1 MKTPKH
7 RMAFVK
13 LPISLLAIAIL
24 LSGCWDRLE
33 LEDRAVILGVA
44 IDKLESGMNE
54 DENDITHLNESNPAK
69 HQDRIRV
76 SVQIAL
82 PGRIPLGPGEGG
94 SGKSGSTNPLWII
107 GVSGHT
113 IDDALMNLQQQVSS
127 RLFFGHLRV
136 IVISE
141 AVAKDGLANINDY
154 FRRNPEVRRMAW
166 MMVSSGKAEKI
177 IRAQPP
183 LERVPTVYLISTL
196 DNAVKMGKYPQE
208 FVGRFWSNVSKQG
221 EEGVLPYVKIKKEQM
236 VELAG
241 IAMFNGDR
249 MVGATKPLEIAAYM
263 GIKGLNPG
271 GYRGVIPFNGTAITI
286 YVTHRTSKIRFRI
299 QDGKPEFYI
308 RIRHEANIEEK
319 TNENIELRDERVL
332 REIERVDSEWSK
344 RLHEELIGK
353 TQQLGSDIFGFGE
366 LVRAKHP
373 AYWDR
378 NIRTKERW
386 QIMYKQIQF
395 HVDVKIAIRRIG
407 MKAS

>member
-1 MKTPKH
+1 MKHKP
-7 RMAFVK
+7 RIAFIR
-13 LPISLLAIAIL
+13 LLMSLLTIAIL

-44 IDKLESGMNE
+44 IDKLEPGMSE
-54 DENDITHLNESNPAK
+54 DENDVTHLNESNPAK
-69 HQDRIRV
+69 NQDRIRV
-76 SVQIAL
+76 TVQIAL

-94 SGKSGSTNPLWII
+94 GGKSGSTNPLWII

-141 AVAKDGLANINDY
+141 ELAKDGIANINDY

-166 MMVSSGKAEKI
+166 MMVSSGKAEQI

-183 LERVPTVYLISTL
+183 LERVPTVYLISML

-208 FVGRFWSNVSKQG
+208 FVGRFWSNVSKIG
-221 EEGVLPYVKIKKEQM
+221 EEGVLPYVKIKKEEV

-249 MVGATKPLEIAAYM
+249 MVGSTKPLEIAAYM

-271 GYRGVIPFNGTAITI
+271 GYRGVIPFHGTAITI
-286 YVTHRTSKIRFRI
+286 YVTHRTSKVRLRIR
-299 QDGKPEFYI
+299 DGQPEFNI

-319 TNENIELRDERVL
+319 TNENVELRNESVL
-332 REIERVDSEWSK
+332 HEIERVDSEWSK
-344 RLHEELIGK
+344 RLHESLIAK
-353 TQQLGSDIFGFGE
+353 SQQLGADIFGFGE
-366 LVRAKHP
+366 LVRAKQP
-373 AYWDR
+373 TYWDR
-378 NIRTKERW
+378 NIRTAERW
-386 QIMYKQIQF
+386 QIMYKQIPI
-395 HVDVKIAIRRIG
+395 HVDVKIVIRRVG
-407 MKAS
+407 MKAT

>member
-1 MKTPKH
+1 MKHKP
-7 RMAFVK
+7 RMAFIR
-13 LPISLLAIAIL
+13 LSISLLTIAIL

-44 IDKLESGMNE
+44 IDKLAPGMSG
-54 DENDITHLNESNPAK
+54 DENDVTHLNESNPAK
-69 HQDRIRV
+69 NQDEIRV
-76 SVQIAL
+76 TVQIAL

-94 SGKSGSTNPLWII
+94 GGKSGSTNPLWII

-141 AVAKDGLANINDY
+141 ELARDGIANINDY

-166 MMVSSGKAEKI
+166 MMVSNGKAEKI

-183 LERVPTVYLISTL
+183 LERVPTVYLISML

-208 FVGRFWSNVSKQG
+208 FVGRFWSNVSKIG
-221 EEGVLPYVKIKKEQM
+221 EEGVLPYVKIKKEEV

-249 MVGATKPLEIAAYM
+249 MVGSTKPLEIAAYM

-271 GYRGVIPFNGTAITI
+271 GYRGVIPFKGTAITI
-286 YVTHRTSKIRFRI
+286 YVTHRTSKVRFRI
-299 QDGKPEFYI
+299 RDGQPEFDI

-319 TNENIELRDERVL
+319 TNENIDLNNERVL
-332 REIERVDSEWSK
+332 HEIEQADSEWSK
-344 RLHEELIGK
+344 RLHESLIAK
-353 TQQLGSDIFGFGE
+353 TQQLGADIFGFGE
-366 LVRAKHP
+366 LVRAKQP
-373 AYWDR
+373 AYWDQ
-378 NIRTKERW
+378 NIRTAERW
-386 QIMYKQIQF
+386 QIMYKQIPI
-395 HVDVKIAIRRIG
+395 HVDVKIMIRRVG
-407 MKAS
+407 MKAR